1 MVPLEKVMI
10 RSLFRPSISLNSS
23 TKFAFRSLNIARV
36 KQPAP
41 DFNAQAVVN
50 KEFKTISLADY
61 KGKNWLVLFFYPLDF
76 TFVCPTEII
85 EFSERAAEF
94 EKLG

>member
-1 MVPLEKVMI
+1 MAMASSSI
-10 RSLFRPSISLNSS
+10 RFHHV
-23 TKFAFRSLNIARV
+23 ARV

-41 DFNAQAVVN
+41 DWKAPAVVN
-50 KEFKTISLADY
+50 KEFKTLSLADY

-85 EFSERAAEF
+85 EFSERAGEF
-94 EKLG
+94 EALGAKVGCFERDIDC

>member
-1 MVPLEKVMI
+1 MNYMMKSTI
-10 RSLFRPSISLNSS
+10 RSQYS
-23 TKFAFRSLNIARV
+23 TRV
-36 KQPAP
+36 KQSAP
-41 DFNAQAVVN
+41 EFKASAVVN

-85 EFSERAAEF
+85 EFSERSAEF